1 LSLPDV
7 ELILANAGFAVTG
20 RDAEGNENGTPELLI
35 GGVKL
40 FIQGR
45 FQEAAAGRAERDG
58 AAPRQ
63 LRSLHVAQKRLISS
77 NAVVSW
83 DRRSTVVKARIV
95 PVNVVVLAL
104 AVGACR
110 LAETFAVERPASTWR
125 RSVPVTPADPTSPV
139 VIVLSIVILAVALG
153 LLVMLLEDESAS

>member
-1 LSLPDV
+1 MINHAVWLYHVFSLSLPDV

-20 RDAEGNENGTPELLI
+20 RYAEGNENGTPGLLI

-45 FQEAAAGRAERDG
+45 FQEAVAGRAKGDG

-77 NAVVSW
+77 NAVVFW
-83 DRRSTVVKARIV
+83 DRRSTIVKARIV
-95 PVNVVVLAL
+95 PINVVVLAL
-104 AVGACR
+104 AVGACSTGEPCVGPYGEPCGGPR
-110 LAETFAVERPASTWR
+110 SGWPGAVTCPSC
-125 RSVPVTPADPTSPV
+125 
-139 VIVLSIVILAVALG
+139 
-153 LLVMLLEDESAS
+153 